1 MFWDDPAGAEAILH
15 LRAAALSEDSRLDD
29 YLSHRPGW
37 PFHRRTT
44 PLALA
49 A

>member
-15 LRAAALSEDSRLDD
+15 LRAAALSEDDRLND
-29 YLSHRPGW
+29 YLLQRPGH
-37 PFHRRTT
+37 PFRRRTT
-44 PLALA
+44 HHAIA